1 MEGMFM
7 SGTKQKSADRRKLM
21 TRVLCLVMAAL
32 LILSSVAAIF
42 GFFG

>member
-1 MEGMFM
+1 M
-7 SGTKQKSADRRKLM
+7 SGTKQKQNDRRKM
-21 TRVLCLVMAAL
+21 ITRVFCIIMAAL

>member
-1 MEGMFM
+1 M
-7 SGTKQKSADRRKLM
+7 SGIKQNKRRKTM
-21 TRVLCLVMAAL
+21 TRVLCIVLAAL

>member
-1 MEGMFM
+1 M
-7 SGTKQKSADRRKLM
+7 SGTRQKQNDRRRTM
-21 TRVLCLVMAAL
+21 TRVLCIVMAGL

>member
-1 MEGMFM
+1 MTGA
-7 SGTKQKSADRRKLM
+7 KQKQNERRKWM
-21 TRVLCLVMAAL
+21 TRAICFFLAAL